1 MKAYIINLKRSKNRR
16 ETIEHI
22 VRNAGIEY
30 QIVEAV
36 DGKEMED
43 GDYERYLH
51 GRPADEMMKSE
62 VACTLSHCK
71 VYRTMLEEGTKMALI
86 LEDDVLFNDPNILS
100 LLQSLESVQ
109 PLRHITLLTY
119 YWCLEDSLELS
130 PQLKLATP
138 NTQYHFCSPH
148 SVAGVARAAAYVLTD
163 TTATALLEYHNG
175 HSLCNADAW
184 NVYFQNGTIEGL
196 RCIYPQPI
204 SENVRFGSDIAYVQG
219 KVSVWIK
226 KVIEMAVRNNVP
238 LVKKYM
244 MHRRKNVAIEFQ
256 NIKLK
261 Q

>member
-1 MKAYIINLKRSKNRR
+1 MKAYIINLKRSNERR
-16 ETIEHI
+16 ETIERLI
-22 VRNAGIEY
+22 SGIGIEY
-30 QIVEAV
+30 RFIEAV

-71 VYRTMLEEGTKMALI
+71 AYRTMLQEGTKMALI
-86 LEDDVLFNDPNILS
+86 LEDDVLFNEPNILS
-100 LLQSLESVQ
+100 LLQSIESIQ
-109 PLRHITLLTY
+109 PQRYITLLTY

-130 PQLKLATP
+130 PEQQLATL
-138 NTQYHFCSPH
+138 NTQYDFCSPH
-148 SVAGVARAAAYVLTD
+148 SVAGVARAAAYIITD
-163 TTATALLEYHNG
+163 TTATAILEYHNG
-175 HSLCNADAW
+175 HTLCNADAW
-184 NVYFQNGTIEGL
+184 NVYFQKGIIEGL
-196 RCIYPQPI
+196 RCVYPQPV

-219 KVSVWIK
+219 KVSVWVK
-226 KVIEMAVRNNVP
+226 NVIELAVRNNVP

-244 MHRRKNVAIEFQ
+244 MQRRKNVATEFQ